1 MKINTPKTLAVCA
14 ALFNLGLA
22 QAHVVLQDP
31 AAAAGTGYR
40 ATFTVGHGC
49 EGSATTSIKV
59 RIPDGFLGA
68 KPMPKAGW
76 TLTTTTSK
84 LAKPYDS
91 HGKTITED
99 VSEVT
104 WTATSQ
110 DSALP
115 DAWYDEF
122 VLRGTT
128 PHQPGVLWF
137 KVLQSCEKGQN
148 DWSQVPASGSSTKGL
163 KSPAAL
169 LEVIDTGATGHQH

>member
-1 MKINTPKTLAVCA
+1 MKNTPKTLAACA
-14 ALFNLGLA
+14 ALFGLGLA

-31 AAAAGTGYR
+31 AAAAGAGYR

-49 EGSATTSIKV
+49 EGTATTAIKV
-59 RIPDGFLGA
+59 RIPDGFQGA

-76 TLTTTTSK
+76 TLNITTAK

-99 VSEVT
+99 VAEVS
-104 WTATSQ
+104 WTANGP

-128 PHQPGVLWF
+128 PHQPGALWF

-148 DWSQVPASGSSTKGL
+148 DWSQVPAAGTSTKGL

-169 LEVIDTGATGHQH
+169 LEVIDTGTGGHQH